1 MKIIPCSSH
10 HQAVL
15 HLVVPRPAPPGPA
28 PATARISRG
37 VRRRGR
43 PDSTGPHR
51 PRPGRGSVVGI
62 GGYNHEKSWDYHC
75 KITGKSWENHWKIM
89 GKSLENHGNIM
100 GLSLQNHWKIMGIS
114 WDYHCKITG
123 KSWEYHGNIMGK
135 SWENHGKIMGK
146 SWENHGNIMET
157 WSPAKLRPVATWPY
171 LDALQQAARSS
182 EDIPPCGAPVGRAV
196 SNISGCQHISVSLF
210 RLSHKMRMAQKYRSI
225 WIHLGVEDLNGF
237 DPYPIL
243 SNDCETGGLHGER
256 GILEALAAGQRKSH
270 LVPWRTIWDFLGPH
284 GFHGN
289 GKECHFSTFCH
300 PVHGLSS

>member
-114 WDYHCKITG
+114 W
-123 KSWEYHGNIMGK
+123 ENHGNIMGK
-135 SWENHGKIMGK
+135 SWENHGNIMGI
-146 SWENHGNIMET
+146 SWEYHGNM
-157 WSPAKLRPVATWPY
+157 VACKI
-171 LDALQQAARSS
+171 AARSNL
-182 EDIPPCGAPVGRAV
+182 AV
-196 SNISGCQHISVSLF
+196 SGCAAAGSTFFRRHTAMWRTCWARGVQHFWMPTHFCFTVSL
-210 RLSHKMRMAQKYRSI
+210 
-225 WIHLGVEDLNGF
+225 E
-237 DPYPIL
+237 P
-243 SNDCETGGLHGER
+243 
-256 GILEALAAGQRKSH
+256 
-270 LVPWRTIWDFLGPH
+270 
-284 GFHGN
+284 
-289 GKECHFSTFCH
+289 
-300 PVHGLSS
+300 